1 MTKLTKLMTLIPLVA
16 LGAACNGAA
25 PTAPDS
31 VSAPE
36 MGSAYGSEKAIG
48 PNPCSGISG
57 VTLKLMASPSQSTL
71 IQASYTSFGSVGRC
85 AAPVWTSVPD
95 GALISDTNPFKTR
108 VNPAFKS
115 VTVFATAPNGVQ
127 GRIHIGL
134 STEAAAAS
142 CKDITGVSLKQIL
155 LPQAGTTLI
164 QSSYTSFGSIRG
176 CPAPVWTSVPA
187 NALIND
193 ANPFRIRVSPL
204 FKFVTVYATA
214 ANGVQ
219 GSITI
224 GSRAE
229 AVGCKNITAVELK
242 LVLVPQRGTVIKA
255 SYVAL
260 GGLDTRCAAPVW
272 ASNPKG
278 ALVNDTNPFKTR
290 IAPGFTQ
297 VTVFAT
303 APNGVQGQMVIG
315 R

>member
-127 GRIHIGL
+127 G
-134 STEAAAAS
+134 
-142 CKDITGVSLKQIL
+142 
-155 LPQAGTTLI
+155 
-164 QSSYTSFGSIRG
+164 
-176 CPAPVWTSVPA
+176 
-187 NALIND
+187 
-193 ANPFRIRVSPL
+193 
-204 FKFVTVYATA
+204 
-214 ANGVQ
+214 
-219 GSITI
+219 
-224 GSRAE
+224 
-229 AVGCKNITAVELK
+229 
-242 LVLVPQRGTVIKA
+242 
-255 SYVAL
+255 
-260 GGLDTRCAAPVW
+260 
-272 ASNPKG
+272 
-278 ALVNDTNPFKTR
+278 
-290 IAPGFTQ
+290 
-297 VTVFAT
+297 
-303 APNGVQGQMVIG
+303 QMVIG